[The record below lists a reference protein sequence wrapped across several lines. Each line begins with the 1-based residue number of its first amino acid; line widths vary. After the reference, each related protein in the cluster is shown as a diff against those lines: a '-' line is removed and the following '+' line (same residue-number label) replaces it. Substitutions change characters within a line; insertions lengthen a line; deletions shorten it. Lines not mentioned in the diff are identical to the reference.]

1 MKFAVEIEIKEDET
15 RAALVKRVQREVT
28 EIVDSYQFL
37 QETKRCIRDAAESI
51 LVIMAEEA
59 VRDSARIKEEIR
71 SELTATIR
79 RKLQAAIKAEEK
91 RGERNP

>member
-1 MKFAVEIEIKEDET
+1 
-15 RAALVKRVQREVT
+15 
-28 EIVDSYQFL
+28 
-37 QETKRCIRDAAESI
+37 
-51 LVIMAEEA
+51 MAEEA